1 MPPIFQS
8 TPSVGRATLVL
19 SISSF
24 CFRISIHA
32 LRGEGDL
39 AIKVVRKFGIKI
51 SIHALR
57 GEGDANALNV
67 SIPWLIF
74 QSTPSVGRATILRA
88 ITDEPSE
95 SFQST
100 PSVGRATKINST
112 CIAEIIISIHALRG
126 EGDFIART
134 AARKWKNFNPRP
146 PWGGRRPQAL
156 VEYNEHGISIHA
168 LRGEGDGI

>member
-1 MPPIFQS
+1 M
-8 TPSVGRATLVL
+8 VL

-100 PSVGRATKINST
+100 PSVGRATKST
-112 CIAEIIISIHALRG
+112 YV
-126 EGDFIART
+126 
-134 AARKWKNFNPRP
+134 P
-146 PWGGRRPQAL
+146 P
-156 VEYNEHGISIHA
+156 Y
-168 LRGEGDGI
+168 